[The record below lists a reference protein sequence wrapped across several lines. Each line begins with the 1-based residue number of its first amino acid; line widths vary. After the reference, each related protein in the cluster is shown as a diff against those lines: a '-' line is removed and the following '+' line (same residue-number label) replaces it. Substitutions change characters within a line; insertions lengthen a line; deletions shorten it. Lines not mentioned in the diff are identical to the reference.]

1 MALVTYTIK
10 LTPTTNA
17 SASGLSNEPITVQM
31 RVPDKYKD
39 TIMPELV
46 DQMLFELPY
55 YRYNN
60 TICECLSTNIDWTV
74 PAADFSIR
82 GKNLSS
88 DHVVQLT
95 YRFSEIALDL
105 ELDFLLHEPIRD
117 PELRKRIHETL
128 DETLD
133 KLNNL
138 AQEIDKT
145 RRELRHAG
153 AVIAKEQLPPS
164 DRKPTPEVPKM
175 TQTEA
180 HKRIHERASHRTPE
194 QHKQAHERV
203 QQRARSRT
211 PEQRKAS
218 KTRQIR
224 TRKKQLQSM
233 KAAMARYQ
241 QANASVS
248 GIFALLGTLLQG
260 LTRKGHQQ
268 AQGRSGRNIE
278 RDRGEERER

>member
-55 YRYNN
+55 YRYMH
-60 TICECLSTNIDWTV
+60 TICECLSTNIDFTV

-88 DHVVQLT
+88 DHVVQLSN
-95 YRFSEIALDL
+95 RFNEIALDL

-117 PELRKRIHETL
+117 PEIRKRIHETL
-128 DETLD
+128 DETID
-133 KLNNL
+133 KLNKIC
-138 AQEIDKT
+138 QEIDKT
-145 RRELRHAG
+145 RRELPH
-153 AVIAKEQLPPS
+153 IEQLPQS
-164 DRKPTPEVPKM
+164 DRKPAPEPPKM
-175 TQTEA
+175 RETEA
-180 HKRIHERASHRTPE
+180 HKRIRERARHRTAE
-194 QHKQAHERV
+194 QRKQAHERV

-211 PEQRKAS
+211 PEQRK
-218 KTRQIR
+218 RGQIR
-224 TRKKQLQSM
+224 TRKKQLEGM
-233 KAAMARYQ
+233 KATMARYQ

-268 AQGRSGRNIE
+268 TQGRSGRKIE
-278 RDRGEERER
+278 RDREERER

>member
-1 MALVTYTIK
+1 MALVTYQFK
-10 LTPTTNA
+10 LTPTKKG
-17 SASGLSNEPITVQM
+17 SAPGLSNEPITAEM
-31 RVPDKYKD
+31 KVPDKYKD

-46 DQMLFELPY
+46 DQMKYELPY
-55 YRYNN
+55 YRYKD
-60 TICECLSTNIDWTV
+60 TLCECLSTNIDYTV
-74 PAADFSIR
+74 PADDFSIS

-95 YRFSEIALDL
+95 YRFKEIALDL
-105 ELDFLLHEPIRD
+105 EVDFLSHEPIRD
-117 PELRKRIHETL
+117 PELRKRIHKEL

-138 AQEIDKT
+138 ARELDKT
-145 RRELRHAG
+145 RELPH
-153 AVIAKEQLPPS
+153 IEQLPPS
-164 DRKPTPEVPKM
+164 DRKPPPEAPKM

-180 HKRIHERASHRTPE
+180 HKRIHERASHRTAE

-218 KTRQIR
+218 ITRQIR
-224 TRKKQLQSM
+224 TRKKQVQSM
-233 KAAMARYQ
+233 TASMTRYQ
-241 QANASVS
+241 QANARVG
-248 GIFALLGTLLQG
+248 GIFALLGTLLRG
-260 LTRKGHQQ
+260 LSRIGHQQ

>member
-55 YRYNN
+55 YRYMH
-60 TICECLSTNIDWTV
+60 TICECLSTNIDFTV

-88 DHVVQLT
+88 DHLVQLSN
-95 YRFSEIALDL
+95 RFNEIALDL

-117 PELRKRIHETL
+117 PEIRKRIHETL
-128 DETLD
+128 DETID
-133 KLNNL
+133 KLNKIC
-138 AQEIDKT
+138 QEIDKT
-145 RRELRHAG
+145 RRELPH
-153 AVIAKEQLPPS
+153 IEQLTQS
-164 DRKPTPEVPKM
+164 DRKPAPEPPKM
-175 TQTEA
+175 RETEA
-180 HKRIHERASHRTPE
+180 HKRIRERARHRTPE
-194 QHKQAHERV
+194 QRKQAHERV

-211 PEQRKAS
+211 PEQRK
-218 KTRQIR
+218 RGQIR
-224 TRKKQLQSM
+224 TRKKQLEGM
-233 KAAMARYQ
+233 KATMARYQ

-268 AQGRSGRNIE
+268 TQGRSGRKIE
-278 RDRGEERER
+278 RDREERDR

>member
-55 YRYNN
+55 YRYMH
-60 TICECLSTNIDWTV
+60 TICECLSTNIDFTV

-95 YRFSEIALDL
+95 NRFNEIALDL

-117 PELRKRIHETL
+117 PEIRKRIHETL
-128 DETLD
+128 DETID
-133 KLNNL
+133 KLNKIC
-138 AQEIDKT
+138 QEIDKT
-145 RRELRHAG
+145 RRELPH
-153 AVIAKEQLPPS
+153 IEQLPQS
-164 DRKPTPEVPKM
+164 DRKPAPEPPKM
-175 TQTEA
+175 RETEA
-180 HKRIHERASHRTPE
+180 HKRIRERARHRTPE
-194 QHKQAHERV
+194 QRKQAHERV

-211 PEQRKAS
+211 AEQRK
-218 KTRQIR
+218 TGQIR
-224 TRKKQLQSM
+224 TRKKQLEGM
-233 KAAMARYQ
+233 KATMARYQ

-268 AQGRSGRNIE
+268 TQGRSGRKIE
-278 RDRGEERER
+278 RDREERER

>member
-55 YRYNN
+55 YRYMH
-60 TICECLSTNIDWTV
+60 TICECLSTNIDFTV

-88 DHVVQLT
+88 DHVVQLSN
-95 YRFSEIALDL
+95 RFNEIALDL

-117 PELRKRIHETL
+117 PEIRKRIHETL
-128 DETLD
+128 DETID
-133 KLNNL
+133 KLNKIC
-138 AQEIDKT
+138 QEIDKT
-145 RRELRHAG
+145 RRELPH
-153 AVIAKEQLPPS
+153 IEQLPQS
-164 DRKPTPEVPKM
+164 DRKPAPEPPKM
-175 TQTEA
+175 RETEA
-180 HKRIHERASHRTPE
+180 HKRIRERARHRTPE
-194 QHKQAHERV
+194 QRKQAHERV

-211 PEQRKAS
+211 PEQRK
-218 KTRQIR
+218 RGQIR
-224 TRKKQLQSM
+224 TRKKQLEGM
-233 KAAMARYQ
+233 KATMARYQ

-268 AQGRSGRNIE
+268 TQGRSGRKIE
-278 RDRGEERER
+278 RDRERER

>member
-60 TICECLSTNIDWTV
+60 TICECLSTNIDFTV

-88 DHVVQLT
+88 DHVVQLSN
-95 YRFSEIALDL
+95 RFNEIALDL

-117 PELRKRIHETL
+117 PEIRKRIHETL
-128 DETLD
+128 DETID
-133 KLNNL
+133 KLNKIC
-138 AQEIDKT
+138 QEIDKT
-145 RRELRHAG
+145 RRELPH
-153 AVIAKEQLPPS
+153 IEQLPQS
-164 DRKPTPEVPKM
+164 DRKPAPEPAKM
-175 TQTEA
+175 RETEA
-180 HKRIHERASHRTPE
+180 YKRIRERARHRTPE
-194 QHKQAHERV
+194 QRKQAHERV

-211 PEQRKAS
+211 AEQRK
-218 KTRQIR
+218 TGQIR
-224 TRKKQLQSM
+224 TRKKQLEGM
-233 KAAMARYQ
+233 KATMARYQ

-268 AQGRSGRNIE
+268 TQGRSGRKIE
-278 RDRGEERER
+278 RDRERER

>member
-17 SASGLSNEPITVQM
+17 SASALSNEPITVQM

-55 YRYNN
+55 YRYMH
-60 TICECLSTNIDWTV
+60 TICECLSTNIDFTV

-95 YRFSEIALDL
+95 NRFNEIALDL

-117 PELRKRIHETL
+117 PEIRKRIHETL
-128 DETLD
+128 DETID
-133 KLNNL
+133 KLNKIC
-138 AQEIDKT
+138 QEIDKT
-145 RRELRHAG
+145 RRELPH
-153 AVIAKEQLPPS
+153 IEQLPQS
-164 DRKPTPEVPKM
+164 DRKPAPEPPKM
-175 TQTEA
+175 RETEA
-180 HKRIHERASHRTPE
+180 HKRIRERARHRTAE
-194 QHKQAHERV
+194 QRKQAHERV

-211 PEQRKAS
+211 PEQRK
-218 KTRQIR
+218 TGQIR
-224 TRKKQLQSM
+224 TRKKQLEGM
-233 KAAMARYQ
+233 KATMARYQ

-268 AQGRSGRNIE
+268 TQGRSGRKIE
-278 RDRGEERER
+278 RDRERDR

>member
-55 YRYNN
+55 YRYMH
-60 TICECLSTNIDWTV
+60 TICECLSTNIDFTV

-88 DHVVQLT
+88 DHVVQLSN
-95 YRFSEIALDL
+95 RFNEIALDL

-117 PELRKRIHETL
+117 PEIRKRIHETL
-128 DETLD
+128 DETID
-133 KLNNL
+133 KLNKIY
-138 AQEIDKT
+138 QEIDKT
-145 RRELRHAG
+145 RRELPH
-153 AVIAKEQLPPS
+153 IEQLPQS
-164 DRKPTPEVPKM
+164 DRKPAPEPPKM
-175 TQTEA
+175 RETEA
-180 HKRIHERASHRTPE
+180 HKRIRERARHRTAE
-194 QHKQAHERV
+194 QRKQAHERV

-211 PEQRKAS
+211 PEQRK
-218 KTRQIR
+218 RGQIR
-224 TRKKQLQSM
+224 TRKKQLEGM
-233 KAAMARYQ
+233 KATMARYQ
-241 QANASVS
+241 QVNASVS

-268 AQGRSGRNIE
+268 TQGRSGRKIE
-278 RDRGEERER
+278 RDRERER

>member
-60 TICECLSTNIDWTV
+60 TICECLSTNIDFTV

-88 DHVVQLT
+88 DHVVQLSN
-95 YRFSEIALDL
+95 RFNEIGLDL

-117 PELRKRIHETL
+117 PELRKRIHKEL

-138 AQEIDKT
+138 ARELDKT
-145 RRELRHAG
+145 RRKVAH
-153 AVIAKEQLPPS
+153 IEQLPPS
-164 DRKPTPEVPKM
+164 DRKPAPEPPKM
-175 TQTEA
+175 RETEA
-180 HKRIHERASHRTPE
+180 HKRIRERARHRTPE
-194 QHKQAHERV
+194 QRKAAHERV

-218 KTRQIR
+218 KTR
-224 TRKKQLQSM
+224 
-233 KAAMARYQ
+233 A
-241 QANASVS
+241 
-248 GIFALLGTLLQG
+248 FAC
-260 LTRKGHQQ
+260 
-268 AQGRSGRNIE
+268 
-278 RDRGEERER
+278 

>member
-55 YRYNN
+55 YRYMH
-60 TICECLSTNIDWTV
+60 TICECLSTNIDFTV

-88 DHVVQLT
+88 DHVVQLSN
-95 YRFSEIALDL
+95 RFNEIALDL

-117 PELRKRIHETL
+117 PEIRKRIHETL
-128 DETLD
+128 DETID
-133 KLNNL
+133 KLNKIC
-138 AQEIDKT
+138 QEIDKT
-145 RRELRHAG
+145 RRELPH
-153 AVIAKEQLPPS
+153 IEQLPQS
-164 DRKPTPEVPKM
+164 DRKPAPEPPKM
-175 TQTEA
+175 RETEA
-180 HKRIHERASHRTPE
+180 YKRIRERARHRTPE
-194 QHKQAHERV
+194 QRKQAHERV

-211 PEQRKAS
+211 PEQRK
-218 KTRQIR
+218 TGQIR
-224 TRKKQLQSM
+224 TRKKQQEGM
-233 KAAMARYQ
+233 KATMVRYQ

-248 GIFALLGTLLQG
+248 GIFALLETLLQG

-268 AQGRSGRNIE
+268 TQGRSGRKIE
-278 RDRGEERER
+278 RDRERER

>member
-1 MALVTYTIK
+1 MALVTYQFK
-10 LTPTTNA
+10 LSPSKKG
-17 SASGLSNEPITVQM
+17 SAPGLSNEPITAEM
-31 RVPDKYKD
+31 KVPDKYKD

-46 DQMLFELPY
+46 DQMKYELPY
-55 YRYNN
+55 YRYND
-60 TICECLSTNIDWTV
+60 TLCECLSTNIDYTV
-74 PAADFSIR
+74 PADDFSISC
-82 GKNLSS
+82 KNLSS

-95 YRFSEIALDL
+95 YRFKEIALDL
-105 ELDFLLHEPIRD
+105 EIDFLSHEPIRD
-117 PELRKRIHETL
+117 PELRKRIHKEL

-138 AQEIDKT
+138 ARELDKT
-145 RRELRHAG
+145 RRELPH
-153 AVIAKEQLPPS
+153 IEQLPPS
-164 DRKPTPEVPKM
+164 DRKPAPEVEGDIL

-180 HKRIHERASHRTPE
+180 HKRIHERASHRTAE

-233 KAAMARYQ
+233 KASMTRYQ
-241 QANASVS
+241 QANARVS
-248 GIFALLGTLLQG
+248 GIFALLGRVLRELS
-260 LTRKGHQQ
+260 RIGHQQ
-268 AQGRSGRNIE
+268 AYHPQRRSGRNIE

>member
-55 YRYNN
+55 YRYMH
-60 TICECLSTNIDWTV
+60 TICECLSTNIDFTV

-88 DHVVQLT
+88 DHVVQLSN
-95 YRFSEIALDL
+95 RFNEIALDL

-117 PELRKRIHETL
+117 PEIRKRIHETL
-128 DETLD
+128 DETID
-133 KLNNL
+133 KLNKIC
-138 AQEIDKT
+138 QEIDKT
-145 RRELRHAG
+145 RRELPH
-153 AVIAKEQLPPS
+153 IEQLPQS
-164 DRKPTPEVPKM
+164 DRKPAPEPPKM
-175 TQTEA
+175 RETEA
-180 HKRIHERASHRTPE
+180 HKRIRERARHRTPE
-194 QHKQAHERV
+194 QRKQAHERV

-211 PEQRKAS
+211 PEQRK
-218 KTRQIR
+218 TGQIR
-224 TRKKQLQSM
+224 TRKKQLEGM
-233 KAAMARYQ
+233 KATMARYQ

-268 AQGRSGRNIE
+268 TQGRSGRKIE
-278 RDRGEERER
+278 RDREERDR

>member
-55 YRYNN
+55 YRYMH
-60 TICECLSTNIDWTV
+60 TICECLSTNIDFTV

-88 DHVVQLT
+88 DHVVQLSN
-95 YRFSEIALDL
+95 RFNEIALDL

-117 PELRKRIHETL
+117 PEIRKRIHETL
-128 DETLD
+128 DETID
-133 KLNNL
+133 KLNKIC
-138 AQEIDKT
+138 QEIDKT
-145 RRELRHAG
+145 RRELPH
-153 AVIAKEQLPPS
+153 IEQLPQS
-164 DRKPTPEVPKM
+164 DRKPAPEPAKM
-175 TQTEA
+175 RETEA
-180 HKRIHERASHRTPE
+180 HKRIRERARHRTAE
-194 QHKQAHERV
+194 QRKQAHERV

-211 PEQRKAS
+211 PEQRK
-218 KTRQIR
+218 TGQIR
-224 TRKKQLQSM
+224 TRKKQLEGM
-233 KAAMARYQ
+233 KATMVRYQ

-268 AQGRSGRNIE
+268 TQGRSGRKIE
-278 RDRGEERER
+278 RDRERER

>member
-55 YRYNN
+55 YRYMH
-60 TICECLSTNIDWTV
+60 TICECLSTNIDFTV

-88 DHVVQLT
+88 DHVVQLSN
-95 YRFSEIALDL
+95 RFNEIALDL

-117 PELRKRIHETL
+117 PEIRKRIHETL
-128 DETLD
+128 DETID
-133 KLNNL
+133 KLNKIC
-138 AQEIDKT
+138 QEIDKT
-145 RRELRHAG
+145 RRELPH
-153 AVIAKEQLPPS
+153 IEQLPQS
-164 DRKPTPEVPKM
+164 DRKPAPEPPKM
-175 TQTEA
+175 RETEA
-180 HKRIHERASHRTPE
+180 HKRIRERARHRTPE
-194 QHKQAHERV
+194 QRKQAHERV

-211 PEQRKAS
+211 PEQRK
-218 KTRQIR
+218 RGQIR
-224 TRKKQLQSM
+224 TRKKQLEGM
-233 KAAMARYQ
+233 KATMARYQ

-268 AQGRSGRNIE
+268 TQGRSGRKIE
-278 RDRGEERER
+278 RDREERER

>member
-55 YRYNN
+55 YRYMH
-60 TICECLSTNIDWTV
+60 TICECLSTNIDFTV

-88 DHVVQLT
+88 DHVVQLSN
-95 YRFSEIALDL
+95 RFNEIALDL

-117 PELRKRIHETL
+117 PEIRKRIHETL
-128 DETLD
+128 DETID
-133 KLNNL
+133 KLNKIC
-138 AQEIDKT
+138 QEIDKT
-145 RRELRHAG
+145 RRELPH
-153 AVIAKEQLPPS
+153 IEQLPQS
-164 DRKPTPEVPKM
+164 DRKPAPEPPKM
-175 TQTEA
+175 RETEA
-180 HKRIHERASHRTPE
+180 HKRIRERARHRTPE
-194 QHKQAHERV
+194 QRKQAHERV

-211 PEQRKAS
+211 PEQRK
-218 KTRQIR
+218 TGQIR
-224 TRKKQLQSM
+224 TRKKQLEGM
-233 KAAMARYQ
+233 KATMARYQ

-268 AQGRSGRNIE
+268 TQGRSGRKIE
-278 RDRGEERER
+278 RDREERER

>member
-55 YRYNN
+55 YRYMH
-60 TICECLSTNIDWTV
+60 TICECLSTNIDFTV

-88 DHVVQLT
+88 DHVVQLSN
-95 YRFSEIALDL
+95 RFNEIALDL

-117 PELRKRIHETL
+117 PEIRKRIHETL
-128 DETLD
+128 DETID
-133 KLNNL
+133 KLNKIY
-138 AQEIDKT
+138 QEIDKT
-145 RRELRHAG
+145 RRELPH
-153 AVIAKEQLPPS
+153 IEQLPQS
-164 DRKPTPEVPKM
+164 DRKPAPEPPKM
-175 TQTEA
+175 RETEA
-180 HKRIHERASHRTPE
+180 HKRIRERARHRTPE
-194 QHKQAHERV
+194 QRKQAHERV

-211 PEQRKAS
+211 PEQRK
-218 KTRQIR
+218 TGQIR
-224 TRKKQLQSM
+224 TRKKQLEGM
-233 KAAMARYQ
+233 KATMARYQ

-268 AQGRSGRNIE
+268 TQGRSGRKIE
-278 RDRGEERER
+278 RDREERDR

>member
-60 TICECLSTNIDWTV
+60 TICECLSTNIDFTV

-88 DHVVQLT
+88 DHVVQLSN
-95 YRFSEIALDL
+95 RFNEIGLDL

-117 PELRKRIHETL
+117 PELRKRIHKEL

-138 AQEIDKT
+138 ARELDKT
-145 RRELRHAG
+145 RRKVAH
-153 AVIAKEQLPPS
+153 IEQLPPS
-164 DRKPTPEVPKM
+164 DRKPAPEPPKM
-175 TQTEA
+175 RETEA
-180 HKRIHERASHRTPE
+180 HKRIRERARHRTPE
-194 QHKQAHERV
+194 QRKAAHERV

-224 TRKKQLQSM
+224 TRKKQVQSM
-233 KAAMARYQ
+233 KASMTRYQ
-241 QANASVS
+241 QANARV
-248 GIFALLGTLLQG
+248 GRIFALLETLLRG
-260 LTRKGHQQ
+260 LSRIGHQQ
-268 AQGRSGRNIE
+268 AQGRTGRNKE

>member
-1 MALVTYTIK
+1 MALVTYQFK
-10 LTPTTNA
+10 LTPTKKG
-17 SASGLSNEPITVQM
+17 SAPGLSNDPITAEM
-31 RVPDKYKD
+31 KVPDKYKD
-39 TIMPELV
+39 IIMPELV
-46 DQMLFELPY
+46 DLMKYELPY
-55 YRYNN
+55 YRYND
-60 TICECLSTNIDWTV
+60 TVCECLSTNIDYTV
-74 PAADFSIR
+74 PADDFSIS
-82 GKNLSS
+82 GLNLSS

-95 YRFSEIALDL
+95 YRFKEIALDL
-105 ELDFLLHEPIRD
+105 ELDFLSREPIRD
-117 PELRKRIHETL
+117 PELRKRIHKEL

-138 AQEIDKT
+138 AREIDKT
-145 RRELRHAG
+145 KRGLPH
-153 AVIAKEQLPPS
+153 IEQLPPS
-164 DRKPTPEVPKM
+164 DRKPAPEAPKM

-180 HKRIHERASHRTPE
+180 HKRIQERASHRTAE

-224 TRKKQLQSM
+224 TMKKQVQRMTASM
-233 KAAMARYQ
+233 TRYQ
-241 QANASVS
+241 QANARVA
-248 GIFALLGTLLQG
+248 GIFALLGTLLGG
-260 LTRKGHQQ
+260 LSRIGHQQ

>member
-55 YRYNN
+55 YRYMH
-60 TICECLSTNIDWTV
+60 TICECLSTNIDFTV
-74 PAADFSIR
+74 PADDFSIR

-88 DHVVQLT
+88 DHVVQLSN
-95 YRFSEIALDL
+95 RFNEIALDL

-117 PELRKRIHETL
+117 PEIRKRIHETL
-128 DETLD
+128 DETID
-133 KLNNL
+133 KLNKIC
-138 AQEIDKT
+138 QEIDKT
-145 RRELRHAG
+145 RRELPH
-153 AVIAKEQLPPS
+153 IEQLPQS
-164 DRKPTPEVPKM
+164 DRKPAPEPPKM
-175 TQTEA
+175 RETEA
-180 HKRIHERASHRTPE
+180 YKRIRERARHRTPE
-194 QHKQAHERV
+194 QRKQAHERV

-211 PEQRKAS
+211 PEQRK
-218 KTRQIR
+218 TGQIR
-224 TRKKQLQSM
+224 TRKKRLEGM
-233 KAAMARYQ
+233 KATMARYQ

-268 AQGRSGRNIE
+268 TQGRSGRKIE
-278 RDRGEERER
+278 RDRERER

>member
-55 YRYNN
+55 YRYMH
-60 TICECLSTNIDWTV
+60 TICECLSTNIDFTV

-88 DHVVQLT
+88 DHVVQLSN
-95 YRFSEIALDL
+95 RFNEIALDL

-117 PELRKRIHETL
+117 PKIRKRIHETL
-128 DETLD
+128 DETID
-133 KLNNL
+133 KLNKIC
-138 AQEIDKT
+138 QEIGKT
-145 RRELRHAG
+145 RRELAH
-153 AVIAKEQLPPS
+153 IEQLPQS
-164 DRKPTPEVPKM
+164 DRKPAPEPPKM
-175 TQTEA
+175 RETEA
-180 HKRIHERASHRTPE
+180 YKRIRERARHRTPE
-194 QHKQAHERV
+194 QRKQAHERV
-203 QQRARSRT
+203 QQRARSHT
-211 PEQRKAS
+211 PEQRK
-218 KTRQIR
+218 TGQIR
-224 TRKKQLQSM
+224 TRKKQVEGM
-233 KAAMARYQ
+233 KATMARYQ

-260 LTRKGHQQ
+260 LTRKGQQ
-268 AQGRSGRNIE
+268 TQGRSGRKIE
-278 RDRGEERER
+278 RDRERER

>member
-17 SASGLSNEPITVQM
+17 SASSLSNEPITVQM

-55 YRYNN
+55 YRYMH
-60 TICECLSTNIDWTV
+60 TICECLSTNIDFTV

-88 DHVVQLT
+88 DHVVQLSN
-95 YRFSEIALDL
+95 RFNEIALDL

-117 PELRKRIHETL
+117 PEIRKRIHETL
-128 DETLD
+128 DETID
-133 KLNNL
+133 KLNKIC
-138 AQEIDKT
+138 QEIDKT
-145 RRELRHAG
+145 RRELPH
-153 AVIAKEQLPPS
+153 IEQLPQS
-164 DRKPTPEVPKM
+164 DRKPAPEPPKM
-175 TQTEA
+175 RETEA
-180 HKRIHERASHRTPE
+180 HKRIRERARHRTPE
-194 QHKQAHERV
+194 QRKQAHERV

-211 PEQRKAS
+211 PEQRK
-218 KTRQIR
+218 TGQIR
-224 TRKKQLQSM
+224 RRKKQLEGM
-233 KAAMARYQ
+233 KATMARYQ

-268 AQGRSGRNIE
+268 TQGRSGRKIE
-278 RDRGEERER
+278 RDREERDR

>member
-55 YRYNN
+55 YRYMH
-60 TICECLSTNIDWTV
+60 TICECLSTNIDFTV

-88 DHVVQLT
+88 DHVVQLSN
-95 YRFSEIALDL
+95 RFNEIALDL

-117 PELRKRIHETL
+117 PEIRKRIHETL
-128 DETLD
+128 DETID
-133 KLNNL
+133 KLNKIC
-138 AQEIDKT
+138 QEIGKT
-145 RRELRHAG
+145 RRELPH
-153 AVIAKEQLPPS
+153 IEQLPQS
-164 DRKPTPEVPKM
+164 DRKPAPEPPKM
-175 TQTEA
+175 RETEA
-180 HKRIHERASHRTPE
+180 HKRIRERARHRTPE
-194 QHKQAHERV
+194 QRKQAHERV

-211 PEQRKAS
+211 PEQRK
-218 KTRQIR
+218 TGQIR
-224 TRKKQLQSM
+224 RRKKQLEGM
-233 KAAMARYQ
+233 KATMARYQ

-268 AQGRSGRNIE
+268 TQGRSGRKIE
-278 RDRGEERER
+278 RDREERDR